1 MMNVIWIAI
10 WITGLLILAYNKT
23 SRQITTLVL
32 VGGFLITLLFS
43 PFGWILYSLLLV
55 FLIPTLLLINLPV
68 QRKKYITTPLL
79 QRFQRRLPKMSATE
93 REALEAG
100 TVWWDRELF
109 SGKPN
114 WASLFTIPAPKLTNE
129 EQAFLNGPVETLCRM
144 INEWEIFNKYQ
155 DLPPAMWDFLKKQRF
170 FGLIIPTQYGGL
182 GFSAFAHSEILA
194 KIAGCSLTVAS
205 TVAVPNSLGPAEL
218 LHRYGLPKQKDY
230 YLPRLARGEEIPC
243 FALTNAEAGSDAAA
257 IPDQGV
263 VCRGMFEG
271 SEIIGIRLNWDKR
284 YITLA
289 PVATLLGLA
298 FKLFDPDRLLGDKF
312 ADNQNDKPADKQGDK
327 RADKLADKTELG
339 ITCALIPTNLPGI
352 TIGARHFP
360 LTTPFQN
367 GPTQGKDVFIPL
379 DWIIGGE
386 KMIGHGWRMLT
397 ECLSAGRAISLPSS
411 ASGASKV
418 LAATSGAYARIR
430 RQFKKPIGYFEGVE
444 EALARMA
451 GNTYLAEAARQTTA
465 ACIDRG
471 EAPTV
476 LGAIVKYH
484 LTERYRDITKDAM
497 DIHGG
502 KAIMVGPRNYVSH
515 HYQNSPISITVEGSN
530 ILTRCMIIFG
540 QGVFRAHPYLMQE
553 FHMAE
558 QPINDEVVDAFD
570 RIFMQ
575 HLSHSL
581 SNLARSFKYGIT
593 QFAWSSQYIAALN
606 RASSSFAFISD
617 VCLSIYGGKLKFKE
631 KISGRLSDMLS
642 MMYLATCA
650 LKRFQDQGQPIDDK
664 PLLEW
669 VMLDTLSTFW
679 IQTENLIRNLPNPL
693 LRMFLKL
700 VVLPLGKRVHRPS
713 DALGHQVARLLLT
726 PNAARN
732 RLLTGAYLTP
742 DNNKPNGFIE
752 VALSKIINA
761 EQINAT
767 PQAKKEAEEL
777 RKQIIAVDYFQAKND

>member
-1 MMNVIWIAI
+1 MMPIIWIAA
-10 WITGLLILAYNKT
+10 WITGLLTLAYQKT
-23 SRQITTLVL
+23 SRQITSAALML
-32 VGGFLITLLFS
+32 GFLITLIFS
-43 PFGWILYSLLLV
+43 PFGWILYTPLLLV
-55 FLIPTLLLINLPV
+55 LIPTLLFINLSI
-68 QRKKYITTPLL
+68 QRKKYLVAPLL
-79 QRFQRRLPKMSATE
+79 QQFQRRLPKMSVTE

-109 SGKPN
+109 SGHPN
-114 WASLFTIPAPKLTNE
+114 WASLLAIPPAKLSAE

-144 INEWEIFNKYQ
+144 INEWEIFNKYH
-155 DLPPAMWDFLKKQRF
+155 DLPPALWDFLKQNHF
-170 FGLIIPTQYGGL
+170 FGMIIPKQYGGL
-182 GFSAFAHSEILA
+182 GFSALAHSEVIA

-218 LHRYGLPKQKDY
+218 LDRYGLPEQKDY

-243 FALTNAEAGSDAAA
+243 FALTNPEAGSDAAA
-257 IPDQGV
+257 IPDNGI
-263 VCRGMFEG
+263 VCRQIFDGVETL
-271 SEIIGIRLNWDKR
+271 GIRLNWDKR

-298 FKLFDPDRLLGDKF
+298 FKLFDPDHLLG
-312 ADNQNDKPADKQGDK
+312 
-327 RADKLADKTELG
+327 DKTELG

-352 TIGARHFP
+352 SIGARHFP

-367 GPTQGKDVFIPL
+367 GPTQGKEVFIPL
-379 DWIIGGE
+379 KWIIGGE
-386 KMIGHGWRMLT
+386 AMIGHGWRMLT
-397 ECLSAGRAISLPSS
+397 ECLSTGRAISLPAS
-411 ASGASKV
+411 AAGASKV
-418 LAATSGAYARIR
+418 LTATTGAYARIR

-451 GNTYLAEAARQTTA
+451 GNTYLAEAARQMTA

-471 EAPTV
+471 EAPSV

-484 LTERYRDITKDAM
+484 LTERYREVAKDAM

-502 KAIMVGPRNYVSH
+502 KAIMMGPRNYVSH

-553 FHMAE
+553 LHIAE
-558 QPINDEVVDAFD
+558 QTINDEIIEAFD
-570 RIFMQ
+570 RTLMQ
-575 HLSHSL
+575 HLSHTL
-581 SNLARSFKYGIT
+581 CNMARAFKYGIT
-593 QFAWSSQYIAALN
+593 QFFWSSHYIAALN

-617 VCLSIYGGKLKFKE
+617 ICLSIYGGKLKFKE

-642 MMYLATCA
+642 MMYLASCA
-650 LKRFQDQGQPIDDK
+650 LKRFHDQGQPMDDK

-669 VMLDTLSTFW
+669 VMLETLSTFW
-679 IQTENLIRNLPNPL
+679 IQMESLIRNLPNIW
-693 LRMFLKL
+693 LRVTLKL
-700 VVLPLGKRVHRPS
+700 MVLPLGKRVHRPN
-713 DALGHQVARLLLT
+713 DALGHKVARLLLT

-767 PQAKKEAEEL
+767 PQAKKEADEL
-777 RKQIIAVDYFQAKND
+777 RREIIAVDYFG